1 MVLNATREDVEILI
15 ELQEIEK
22 GVSRISKVLEGV
34 ESEINTR
41 KKKRKDAE
49 NELKALESDLAE
61 VRGLY
66 MGFEGELKERDARIK
81 KSEETLKIVKTNTEY
96 QTLLREIDDNRK
108 RNSEAEGQMIDYLDQ
123 IEKKE
128 KAVAE
133 SRERFEEIAAV
144 TDREIDEIVVNS
156 ENERKELESITLQRD
171 KVAVKVKPKLL
182 DRFNRILKQSSGIA
196 IVPLTNATCGGCFMN
211 IPPQKFIEIQ
221 RGEALNFCPQCHR
234 MVYYKKN

>member
-1 MVLNATREDVEILI
+1 MVLNVTNEDVEILV

-22 GVSRISKVLEGV
+22 GVNRIRKMLEGV
-34 ESEINTR
+34 ESEINIR

-61 VRGLY
+61 VRELY
-66 MGFEGELKERDARIK
+66 KGFEGDMKDREARIR

-128 KAVAE
+128 KEVSE
-133 SRERFEEIAAV
+133 SQGRLDEIVKV
-144 TDREIDEIVVNS
+144 TEREIDEILTSS
-156 ENERKELESITLQRD
+156 ENERKELDSITSKRD
-171 KVAVKVKPKLL
+171 EVAVKVKPKLL
-182 DRFNRILKQSSGIA
+182 DRFNRILKQSAGIA
-196 IVPLTNATCGGCFMN
+196 IVPLTNTTCGGCFMN

-234 MVYYKKN
+234 MVYFKKS